1 MTVGEFADIHSHVL
15 PAVDDGS
22 PSIEISLQMLRRAV
36 DEKIGA
42 LVLTP
47 HMKAGDGPEVEELH
61 RVRFDELC
69 QAVRDAGLPVEL
81 YLGCEIAF
89 RFNML
94 EVVSWPSGHLAD
106 GRYVLIDLP
115 PGPLSP
121 GLEQGFFELR
131 SAGYRPILAHP
142 ERHRQLARDPDQIG
156 RLREQDLLLQVNVGS
171 LLGRFGARAKGV
183 AERIISKGWADFVA
197 SDGHDLEKRPL
208 TQLAAREIVAGLV
221 GDAEV
226 KRLFSDNPR
235 QVISNG
241 SIVRGEDAPR
251 QRVVSS
257 EQPRRS
263 RRRKPSLLQRILR
276 RNPSS

>member
-1 MTVGEFADIHSHVL
+1 MGEFVDIHSHVL

-22 PSIEISLQMLRRAV
+22 PSIEVSLEMLRRAS
-36 DEKIGA
+36 EENIGA

-61 RVRFDELC
+61 RVRFGELC
-69 QAVRDAGLPVEL
+69 AAVQEAALPVEL
-81 YLGCEIAF
+81 HLGCEIAF

-142 ERHRQLARDPDQIG
+142 ERHRQLARDPEHIG
-156 RLREQDLLLQVNVGS
+156 RLREQDLLLQVNAGS
-171 LLGRFGARAKGV
+171 LLGRFGARAQGI
-183 AERIISKGWADFVA
+183 AEMIVSKGWADFVA

-208 TQLAAREIVAGLV
+208 TQLAAREIVAKLSGEN
-221 GDAEV
+221 EV

-241 SIVRGEDAPR
+241 PVVRGEDAPR
-251 QRVVSS
+251 QRATPPVK
-257 EQPRRS
+257 PRRS
-263 RRRKPSLLQRILR
+263 SKRKPSLLQRILGRGSR
-276 RNPSS
+276 R

>member
-1 MTVGEFADIHSHVL
+1 MGEFVDIHSHVL

-22 PSIEISLQMLRRAV
+22 PSIEISLEMLRRASG
-36 DEKIGA
+36 ERIGA

-61 RVRFDELC
+61 RVRFGELC
-69 QAVRDAGLPVEL
+69 QAVQEADLPVEL
-81 YLGCEIAF
+81 HLGCEIAF

-94 EVVSWPSGHLAD
+94 EVASWPSGHLAD
-106 GRYVLIDLP
+106 GRYVLVDLP

-142 ERHRQLARDPDQIG
+142 ERHRQLARDPEQIG
-156 RLREQDLLLQVNVGS
+156 HLREQDLLLQVNVGS
-171 LLGRFGARAKGV
+171 LLGRFGARAKGI
-183 AERIISKGWADFVA
+183 AELIVSRGWADFVA

-208 TQLAAREIVAGLV
+208 TQLAAREIVADLR

-235 QVISNG
+235 QVINNG
-241 SIVRGEDAPR
+241 SIVRGEDAPHQRVASSDRPKRSR
-251 QRVVSS
+251 QR
-257 EQPRRS
+257 
-263 RRRKPSLLQRILR
+263 KKSLLQRILR
-276 RNPSS
+276 RGSGR